1 MADSKVY
8 AVIGLG
14 SFGRR
19 VCEVLSDRG
28 MTVIALDNNPT
39 LVERIRDSV
48 TQAIR
53 LDTTDPEQ
61 MRQAPLEDVDVGIVA
76 IGENI
81 EASILSAALLR
92 RVGVPYIFA
101 RAVSDVHYQ
110 VLRQIGAHEIVNIEI
125 DSGERIAQQLIAP
138 DVLDQIPISE
148 GISLAEV
155 FVPDGLAGR
164 TLADLDL
171 RNKFGITVVGIK
183 RVNLSVDESGNTVR
197 SEDMVFAAADSRVQ
211 RTDTLIIVGDDE
223 DIAGLREY
231 SGGNR

>member
-1 MADSKVY
+1 MSDTKVY

-28 MTVIALDNNPT
+28 MSVIAVDNDPM

-48 TQAIR
+48 TQSIR

-76 IGENI
+76 IGENV
-81 EASILSAALLR
+81 EASILSTALLR

-110 VLRQIGAHEIVNIEI
+110 VLRQIGAHEVVNIEI

-148 GISLAEV
+148 GISLAEI
-155 FVPDGLAGR
+155 FVPDGLAGK

-183 RVNLSVDESGNTVR
+183 RINLSVDEAGNTAR
-197 SEDMVFAAADSRVQ
+197 SEAIDFAAADSKVD
-211 RTDTLIIVGDDE
+211 RTDTLIVVGADE
-223 DIAGLREY
+223 DITSLREY
-231 SGGNR
+231 GGGKG